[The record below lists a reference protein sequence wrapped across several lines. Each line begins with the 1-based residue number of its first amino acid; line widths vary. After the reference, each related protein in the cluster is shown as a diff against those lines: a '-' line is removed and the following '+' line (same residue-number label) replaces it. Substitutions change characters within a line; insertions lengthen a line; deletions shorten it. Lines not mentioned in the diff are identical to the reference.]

1 MRNDGAPF
9 ACSGATQYIRSGS
22 TIATHCAKV
31 KDIIKSSNCTQ
42 DPRFP
47 LGVPGLTGSYR
58 VLCHPICSD
67 QVTFTANQCLAHAQC
82 GKYYLQEDIEAVL
95 EFIKKGKG
103 EGFTEDDIEV
113 VNSYLVWGAVGIHYA
128 NQYARVHH
136 QKFVNDFLLSVV
148 K

>member
-1 MRNDGAPF
+1 MR
-9 ACSGATQYIRSGS
+9 SVVS
-22 TIATHCAKV
+22 
-31 KDIIKSSNCTQ
+31 
-42 DPRFP
+42 
-47 LGVPGLTGSYR
+47 
-58 VLCHPICSD
+58 
-67 QVTFTANQCLAHAQC
+67 
-82 GKYYLQEDIEAVL
+82 KYYLQEDIEAVL

>member
-1 MRNDGAPF
+1 MRTDGAPL

-67 QVTFTANQCLAHAQC
+67 QVTFTTRAPMNQCLAHAQC
-82 GKYYLQEDIEAVL
+82 GKYYLPA
-95 EFIKKGKG
+95 GG
-103 EGFTEDDIEV
+103 
-113 VNSYLVWGAVGIHYA
+113 H
-128 NQYARVHH
+128 
-136 QKFVNDFLLSVV
+136 
-148 K
+148 

>member
-1 MRNDGAPF
+1 MRNDGAPL

-31 KDIIKSSNCTQ
+31 KDIIKSSNCSQ

-67 QVTFTANQCLAHAQC
+67 QVTSTTSTPNEPVSRAC
-82 GKYYLQEDIEAVL
+82 AV
-95 EFIKKGKG
+95 
-103 EGFTEDDIEV
+103 
-113 VNSYLVWGAVGIHYA
+113 W
-128 NQYARVHH
+128 
-136 QKFVNDFLLSVV
+136 
-148 K
+148 